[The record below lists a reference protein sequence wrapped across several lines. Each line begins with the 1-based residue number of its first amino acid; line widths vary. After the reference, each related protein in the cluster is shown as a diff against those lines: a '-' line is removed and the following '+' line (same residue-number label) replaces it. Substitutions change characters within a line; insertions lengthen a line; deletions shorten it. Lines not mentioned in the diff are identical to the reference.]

1 MQSTK
6 ILTDESMMELVSH
19 GFADFPFQYYYEDV
33 GKFDNRCIDWHW
45 HREFELVSVTE
56 GMVHCSIGNIHYILE
71 PGDGVFINSG
81 VMHRFLSTGTAII
94 PNVLFAPEFIAGEG
108 SSIYE
113 KFIAPFL
120 FSGISHFVLRG
131 RNPWQSHLL
140 SILSDLYKLCEV
152 QTATWELDAHALV
165 CQIWSILYLHRD
177 EFATM
182 ENAGVNRLSQARFK
196 RMTHF
201 IEQNYEKRLT
211 LEDIAQSV
219 GVSKREALR
228 CFQCS
233 VPLSPIEYLN
243 KYRLNQAKTLLL
255 HTDRSITDIA
265 ESTGF
270 ESTSYFDRL
279 YKREYHMTPGR
290 HRSAFVQAN
299 AKNNDTGKVSSK
311 KNAEKKEQEIQQ
323 NQDKTDLTC
332 QPVSD

>member
-56 GMVHCSIGNIHYILE
+56 GIVHCSIGNIHYILE

-81 VMHRFLSTGTAII
+81 AMHRFLSTGTAII
-94 PNVLFAPEFIAGEG
+94 PNVLFAPEFIAREG

-113 KFIAPFL
+113 KFMAPFL
-120 FSGISHFVLRG
+120 FSGISHFVLRT

-140 SILSDLYKLCEV
+140 SILSDLYKLCED
-152 QTATWELDAHALV
+152 QTATWELGAHALV
-165 CQIWSILYLHRD
+165 CQIWCVLFEHKD

-182 ENAGVNRLSQARFK
+182 EHAGVNRLSQARFK

-211 LEDIAQSV
+211 LGDIAHSA

-233 VPLSPIEYLN
+233 IPLSPIEYLN
-243 KYRLNQAKTLLL
+243 KYRLNQAKILLL

-265 ESTGF
+265 ERSGF

-290 HRSAFVQAN
+290 HRLAFQHAD
-299 AKNNDTGKVSSK
+299 AKKGRTQ
-311 KNAEKKEQEIQQ
+311 KKEHEIQQ
-323 NQDKTDLTC
+323 NQEETDFTC
-332 QPVSD
+332 HPVSD